1 MLKML
6 IAVDGS
12 PHALRAI
19 EAVAALA
26 RHGCA
31 LQAALLNV
39 RDVPQIYGELPVM
52 DIDALDRALAER
64 QDELLRAAEQHA
76 ALQGLAL
83 LPSRRA
89 SGHVPAEIVREAAEF
104 GADQIV
110 MGTRGMGAVRSLF
123 IGSTAQRVVHEASVP
138 VLLTK

>member
-12 PHALRAI
+12 THALRAI

-26 RHGCA
+26 RNGCA
-31 LQAALLNV
+31 LQAALFNV
-39 RDVPQIYGELPVM
+39 REVPLIYGELPV
-52 DIDALDRALAER
+52 IDLGAVEQALAQQ
-64 QDELLRAAEQHA
+64 QDELLRAAERHA
-76 ALQGLAL
+76 AGVGLAL

-89 SGHVPAEIVREAAEF
+89 SGFASAEIVREAQAF

-123 IGSTAQRVVHEASVP
+123 IGSVAQRVVHEAGVP
-138 VLLTK
+138 VLLTR